1 MKIESTVITS
11 LEEIVKQAEQEIESE
26 FTLNYVTSSTISIA
40 DLKNKPIEDVTEEA
54 ILWAARERP
63 VELQINHGEYI
74 KDGLDHIISELKHKK
89 TSNRALF
96 SLISRDDIVDTGDQ
110 PIPSFMIMQC
120 NIHENILYCTSY
132 FRALEVSK
140 FLRVNLEELRLKICN
155 IHNEIPE
162 FKNVNI
168 TIFAFR
174 AYINRK
180 INTLRIPEIDR
191 THPIKLFTMLNTA
204 PGKIAVMLREKSL
217 ASTVIQT
224 DSIKHLLEA
233 LENGACTKF
242 NTTLIRNNANDAIAT
257 AESLLK
263 LRQKF
268 SHHPDIEALNQTFHN
283 KITAIAEELE
293 NE

>member
-1 MKIESTVITS
+1 LKIEPTVITS
-11 LEEIVKQAEQEIESE
+11 LEEIVQQAEREIESE
-26 FTLNYVTSSTISIA
+26 FTLNYVTSSTISIT
-40 DLKNKPIEDVTEEA
+40 DLKSKPIKDVTEEA
-54 ILWAARERP
+54 ILWAAKERP
-63 VELQINHGEYI
+63 AELQINHGEYI
-74 KDGLDHIISELKHKK
+74 KDGLDHVISELKHKK

-96 SLISRDDIVDTGDQ
+96 SLISRDDIVNTGDQ

-120 NIHENILYCTSY
+120 NIHENVLYCTSY

-155 IHNEIPE
+155 IYDEIPE
-162 FKNVNI
+162 FKSVNI

-174 AYINRK
+174 AYTNKK

-191 THPIKLFTMLNTA
+191 THPIKLFTVLNTA
-204 PGKIAVMLREKSL
+204 PGEIAVMLREKSL

-224 DSIKHLLEA
+224 ESLKHLLEA
-233 LENGACTKF
+233 LDNGACTKF
-242 NTTLIRNNANDAIAT
+242 NTRLIRSNANDAIAT
-257 AESLLK
+257 AELLLK
-263 LRQKF
+263 LRQKS

-283 KITAIAEELE
+283 HITAIAEELE